1 MGLRL
6 VLADIDEATLAQAR
20 KEVAQTAGDANV
32 ITVLTDV
39 SKHEDVERLKE
50 KALDAFGE
58 VRVTFMIQLLGSV
71 LTHK

>member
-6 VLADIDEATLAQAR
+6 VLADIDEANLAQAG
-20 KEVAQTAGDANV
+20 KKVALVAGESNV

-39 SKHEDVERLKE
+39 SKQEEVIRLKE

-58 VRVTFMIQLLGSV
+58 VRVCFFLGV
-71 LTHK
+71 Y